1 VIAED
6 AVSNT
11 HLPRHRLRVWGD
23 YQLDGGVN
31 GEPRNLTLSLKGK
44 HRTPSCRSEL
54 AREKLTDAACT
65 QEARVIVDVFREQE
79 LGVPLAPT
87 KKSLV
92 PLQKLFF
99 AGRQIPRF
107 VPTLQKAII
116 DSRLF

>member
-1 VIAED
+1 M
-6 AVSNT
+6 
-11 HLPRHRLRVWGD
+11 WGD

-87 KKSLV
+87 KK
-92 PLQKLFF
+92 
-99 AGRQIPRF
+99 PR
-107 VPTLQKAII
+107 PPAKAFL
-116 DSRLF
+116 RWQANP